1 MPNAVPPPASD
12 ADRVKMESA
21 VSSAAASP
29 APSVASSK
37 DDKVKGSKSTG
48 DAKDKD
54 APESSVED
62 SVDTDLMDVD
72 KKPSSQ
78 SEPMDT
84 AEPAN
89 ETLASDDLKMDLSE
103 KLQKELKKE
112 EAEEADA
119 KDDTKDNIGEV
130 TFLKMLPSI
139 RSATDFREHV
149 YSS

>member
-37 DDKVKGSKSTG
+37 DDRVKGSKSTG

-78 SEPMDT
+78 

-130 TFLKMLPSI
+130 TFVKMLPSI
-139 RSATDFREHV
+139 HSATEVREHA
-149 YSS
+149 YSA